1 MTDLNVT
8 TEQISLEKFFFLLYD
23 VFAKNISDIMTEHRV
38 CSFTQ

>member
-8 TEQISLEKFFFLLYD
+8 TEQISIEKSFLLYN
-23 VFAKNISDIMTEHRV
+23 VFAKNIPDIMTEHRV

>member
-8 TEQISLEKFFFLLYD
+8 IEQISLEKFFLLYD